1 MGVQSDAINTLAEVH
16 NRQVKKGL
24 KTYGKPVVPFNGRS
38 AYNDAMEE
46 IVDTAVYV
54 TQLEQERAILK
65 LALESLY
72 GACMRFLDSP
82 LSSVMNSHV
91 RIEFSE
97 EVRSVRED
105 LSAIGFVMNDDTD
118 ERYYADSIAAFHA
131 HIKAMLDDE
140 DEYGGTMPESAF
152 VHVDMADAIGAVEE
166 SIYDAEDIGEGGVD
180 PNPACPKCGD
190 ELEWD
195 SGDDSVGWPGQW
207 YCALCDRE
215 GVVEDES

>member
-16 NRQVKKGL
+16 NRQVQKGL

-38 AYNDAMEE
+38 AYTDAMEE

-54 TQLEQERAILK
+54 TQLEQERTILK

-72 GACMRFLDSP
+72 GACSMFLGNSNNGNSVQLERFE
-82 LSSVMNSHV
+82 N
-91 RIEFSE
+91 R
-97 EVRSVRED
+97 VRSVVDMLGEVGCYIAGVPM
-105 LSAIGFVMNDDTD
+105 SESFVAFSEAINKIKDDAD
-118 ERYYADSIAAFHA
+118 EF
-131 HIKAMLDDE
+131 
-140 DEYGGTMPESAF
+140 GGTMPESAF
-152 VHVDMADAIGAVEE
+152 VYVDMADAIGAVEE
-166 SIYDAEDIGEGGVD
+166 SIYDAGDIGVGGVD

-195 SGDDSVGWPGQW
+195 SGDESVGWPGQW